1 MITFAIDFDD
11 NLFVTANN
19 NRYICV
25 LAEES
30 DTATLGE
37 SYNKTDREF
46 FPILAEFALD
56 MLRPNLQYYDGSY
69 TPQAAF
75 ALTYLIKTNQ
85 FQGKLLLENG
95 EQIRPHDEANPLT
108 TYPVIKLAGRGYNKN
123 LLCNDDSQ
131 YDVVGL
137 SDAVDRTALRQLH
150 RKLYP
155 RLMIGKQ
162 SPDLLMLFIKPELA
176 ICLRD
181 DSGVFQPGVAYHT
194 THCDDKD
201 QWRYAYNEEV
211 LDLLE
216 V

>member
-1 MITFAIDFDD
+1 MIKFTIDFDN

-19 NRYICV
+19 RHICV
-25 LAEES
+25 LAEEC

-37 SYNKTDREF
+37 SYDSAEREF

-69 TPQAAF
+69 TPQAAL

-85 FQGKLLLENG
+85 LKGKLITENG
-95 EQIRPHDEANPLT
+95 EQIDPRDESSPFEA
-108 TYPVIKLAGRGYNKN
+108 YPVIKIAGRGYDKH

-137 SDAVDRTALRQLH
+137 SDAVDRIALRQLH

-155 RLMIGKQ
+155 RIMLGTQ
-162 SPDLLMLFIKPELA
+162 SPACLMLFIKPELA
-176 ICLRD
+176 VCLRD
-181 DSGVFQPGVAYHT
+181 DSGVFQIGVAYHT
-194 THCDDKD
+194 AHCEDEN
-201 QWRYAYNEEV
+201 QWRYAYTEEV

>member
-1 MITFAIDFDD
+1 MIKFTIDFDN

-19 NRYICV
+19 RHICV
-25 LAEES
+25 LAEEC
-30 DTATLGE
+30 DTAILGV
-37 SYNKTDREF
+37 SYASTEREF
-46 FPILAEFALD
+46 FPVLAEFALD
-56 MLRPNLQYYDGSY
+56 MLRPHLQYYDGSY
-69 TPQAAF
+69 TPQAAL

-85 FQGKLLLENG
+85 LKGKLIAENG
-95 EQIRPHDEANPLT
+95 ELIHPYDESSPFEA
-108 TYPVIKLAGRGYNKN
+108 YPVIKIAGRGYNKH

-137 SDAVDRTALRQLH
+137 SDVADRIALRQLH

-155 RLMIGKQ
+155 RLMIGTQ
-162 SPDLLMLFIKPELA
+162 SLNILMLFIQPELA

-181 DSGVFQPGVAYHT
+181 DSGTFQPGVAYHIA
-194 THCDDKD
+194 HCDDTD
-201 QWRYAYNEEV
+201 QWRYAYTEEV

>member
-1 MITFAIDFDD
+1 MIKFAIDFDD

-25 LAEES
+25 LAKECG
-30 DTATLGE
+30 TATLGE

-46 FPILAEFALD
+46 FPLLAEFALD
-56 MLRPNLQYYDGSY
+56 MLHPNLQYYGGSY

-75 ALTYLIKTNQ
+75 ALSYLIKTNQ
-85 FQGKLLLENG
+85 LKGKLILENG
-95 EQIRPHDEANPLT
+95 EQIRPHDETHPLT
-108 TYPVIKLAGRGYNKN
+108 AYPVIKLAGRGYNN
-123 LLCNDDSQ
+123 HLLCNDDSQ

-137 SDAVDRTALRQLH
+137 SDAADRIALRQLH

-155 RLMIGKQ
+155 RLMLGVK
-162 SPDLLMLFIKPELA
+162 SDTLMLFITPITA
-176 ICLRD
+176 VCLRD
-181 DSGVFQPGVAYHT
+181 DSNTFQPGESYAVE
-194 THCDDKD
+194 HCDDETK
-201 QWRYAYNEEV
+201 WRYAYTEEV

>member
-1 MITFAIDFDD
+1 MIKFAIDFDN

-19 NRYICV
+19 RHICV
-25 LAEES
+25 LAEECG
-30 DTATLGE
+30 TAKLGE
-37 SYNKTDREF
+37 SYDSEEREF

-56 MLRPNLQYYDGSY
+56 MLRPHVQYDDGSY

-75 ALTYLIKTNQ
+75 ALIYLIKTNQ
-85 FQGKLLLENG
+85 LKGKLILENG
-95 EQIRPHDEANPLT
+95 ELIHPYDESNPFEA
-108 TYPVIKLAGRGYNKN
+108 YPVIKIAGRGYNKH

-137 SDAVDRTALRQLH
+137 SDAVDRIALRQLH

-155 RLMIGKQ
+155 RLMIGTQ
-162 SPDLLMLFIKPELA
+162 SLNILMLFIQPELA
-176 ICLRD
+176 VCLRD
-181 DSGVFQPGVAYHT
+181 DSGVFQIGVAYHT
-194 THCDDKD
+194 AHCDDET
-201 QWRYAYNEEV
+201 QWRYAYTEEV

>member
-1 MITFAIDFDD
+1 MIKFTIDFDN
-11 NLFVTANN
+11 NLFVTAND
-19 NRYICV
+19 RHICV
-25 LAEES
+25 LAEECG
-30 DTATLGE
+30 TAKLGE
-37 SYNKTDREF
+37 SYDSEEREF

-56 MLRPNLQYYDGSY
+56 MLRPHLQYYDGSY

-85 FQGKLLLENG
+85 LKGKLILENG
-95 EQIRPHDEANPLT
+95 ELIHPYDESNPFEA
-108 TYPVIKLAGRGYNKN
+108 YPVIKIAGRGYNKH

-137 SDAVDRTALRQLH
+137 SDVADRIALRQLH

-155 RLMIGKQ
+155 RLMLGTK
-162 SPDLLMLFIKPELA
+162 SSATLMLFIQPELA

-181 DSGVFQPGVAYHT
+181 DSGIFQPGVAYHT
-194 THCDDKD
+194 IHCDDED
-201 QWRYAYNEEV
+201 QWRYAYTEEV

-216 V
+216 A

>member
-1 MITFAIDFDD
+1 MIKFAIDFDD
-11 NLFVTANN
+11 NLFVTADN

-25 LAEES
+25 LAKEC

-46 FPILAEFALD
+46 FPLLAEFAVD
-56 MLRPNLQYYDGSY
+56 MLHPNLQYYGGSY

-75 ALTYLIKTNQ
+75 ALSYLIKTNQ
-85 FQGKLLLENG
+85 LKGKLILENG
-95 EQIRPHDEANPLT
+95 EQIRPHDETHPLT
-108 TYPVIKLAGRGYNKN
+108 AYPVLKLAGRGYNTH

-137 SDAVDRTALRQLH
+137 SDAVDRIALRQLH

-155 RLMIGKQ
+155 RLMLGTQ
-162 SPDLLMLFIKPELA
+162 SLDILMLFIKPELA
-176 ICLRD
+176 VCLRD
-181 DSGVFQPGVAYHT
+181 DSGTFQPGTAYHT
-194 THCDDKD
+194 IHCDDID
-201 QWRYAYNEEV
+201 QWRYAYTEEV

>member
-1 MITFAIDFDD
+1 MIKFAIDFDN

-19 NRYICV
+19 RHICV
-25 LAEES
+25 LAEEC

-56 MLRPNLQYYDGSY
+56 RLRPNLQYYDGSY
-69 TPQAAF
+69 TPQAAL
-75 ALTYLIKTNQ
+75 ALTYLIKTHQ
-85 FQGKLLLENG
+85 LKGKLIAENG
-95 EQIRPHDEANPLT
+95 ELINPHDESSPFEA
-108 TYPVIKLAGRGYNKN
+108 YPVIKIAGRGYDKH

-131 YDVVGL
+131 YDIVGL
-137 SDAVDRTALRQLH
+137 SDAADRVALRQLH

-155 RLMIGKQ
+155 RLMLGTK
-162 SPDLLMLFIKPELA
+162 SPNCLTLFITPITA
-176 ICLRD
+176 VCLRD
-181 DSGVFQPGVAYHT
+181 DSNTFQPGESYVVE
-194 THCDDKD
+194 HCDDET
-201 QWRYAYNEEV
+201 QWRYAYTEEV